1 MVRVP
6 AQVRKQHEAQVKLLD
21 EAIAR
26 AERVVRLYAQLFE
39 PERFQSVPD
48 DAAKA
53 VSDAWNAAHDMV
65 SALKGEKAYVE
76 REFRFYGVDPVQR
89 SLVANNID

>member
-26 AERVVRLYAQLFE
+26 AERVVRLYAQLF
-39 PERFQSVPD
+39 
-48 DAAKA
+48 
-53 VSDAWNAAHDMV
+53 
-65 SALKGEKAYVE
+65 L
-76 REFRFYGVDPVQR
+76 
-89 SLVANNID
+89 SLIHI